1 MITRIKKLLLYKSG
15 TTKLDKN
22 VHDIKLQQEETLRNK
37 KKKRFSL
44 LLKAAMI
51 EPNEM
56 ATNKDMM
63 KKKPIS
69 KSSSFLQLQTF
80 TVTPIK
86 RSRSMFGQFYSN
98 DKSNSPTTTKENDQS
113 AAILDYYAA
122 STTAVSENIIHTA
135 AVSISS
141 VYNTMSS
148 STLKCYE
155 NSIGSNNTDSNEQS
169 KYLQLGTQFYEKGE
183 LEQASYYWRLAIE
196 NNQPS
201 CLGNFF
207 YGLSLRHG
215 WGCRKSPALA
225 LSFLQK
231 AAEYP
236 VLDLQSGITRLIS
249 EAKIDSVVLSI
260 YELGDFFWHG
270 WEVPKNATVACYYFQ
285 VASNMGSTD
294 AMNDLAFCYKHG
306 HGVEKDDVKAAQLY
320 RRAEIKGN
328 GLTNNSWIWERQY
341 DLSIENTTLCDI

>member
-1 MITRIKKLLLYKSG
+1 MMINRIKKLLLYKSG
-15 TTKLDKN
+15 TTKLEKN
-22 VHDIKLQQEETLRNK
+22 DVKLQQEETLRNK

-56 ATNKDMM
+56 ATNKDML
-63 KKKPIS
+63 KKKQIS
-69 KSSSFLQLQTF
+69 KSSSFLQLQTS

-98 DKSNSPTTTKENDQS
+98 EKSTSPTNEKDQS

-122 STTAVSENIIHTA
+122 STTAVSENILHTA

-155 NSIGSNNTDSNEQS
+155 TSIGSSDSNEQS

-196 NNQPS
+196 SNQPS
-201 CLGNFF
+201 SLGNFF

-236 VLDLQSGITRLIS
+236 VIDLQSGITRLIS
-249 EAKIDSVVLSI
+249 EAKIDSIVLSI

-270 WEVPKNATVACYYFQ
+270 WEVPKNATIASYYFR
-285 VASNMGSTD
+285 VASNMGNTD

-320 RRAEIKGN
+320 RQAETKGN
-328 GLTNNSWIWERQY
+328 GLTNNSWIWEGQY
-341 DLSIENTTLCDI
+341 DLSIENTTL

>member
-1 MITRIKKLLLYKSG
+1 MINRIKKLLLYKSG

-22 VHDIKLQQEETLRNK
+22 DVKLQQEETLRNK

-56 ATNKDMM
+56 ATNKDML
-63 KKKPIS
+63 KKKQIS

-98 DKSNSPTTTKENDQS
+98 EKSTSPTKENDQS

-122 STTAVSENIIHTA
+122 STTAVSENILHTA

-141 VYNTMSS
+141 VYNTISS

-155 NSIGSNNTDSNEQS
+155 TSIGSSDSNEQS

-201 CLGNFF
+201 SLGNFF
-207 YGLSLRHG
+207 YGLSLRRG
-215 WGCRKSPALA
+215 W
-225 LSFLQK
+225 
-231 AAEYP
+231 
-236 VLDLQSGITRLIS
+236 VSGIEMR
-249 EAKIDSVVLSI
+249 
-260 YELGDFFWHG
+260 
-270 WEVPKNATVACYYFQ
+270 Q
-285 VASNMGSTD
+285 V
-294 AMNDLAFCYKHG
+294 
-306 HGVEKDDVKAAQLY
+306 
-320 RRAEIKGN
+320 R
-328 GLTNNSWIWERQY
+328 
-341 DLSIENTTLCDI
+341 

>member
-1 MITRIKKLLLYKSG
+1 MMMTRIKKLLLYKPG
-15 TTKLDKN
+15 TTTKLDKN
-22 VHDIKLQQEETLRNK
+22 VNDIKIQQEENFRNK

-56 ATNKDMM
+56 ATDKDML

-69 KSSSFLQLQTF
+69 KSNSFLQLQTF

-98 DKSNSPTTTKENDQS
+98 DKSNSPTSTTKENDQS
-113 AAILDYYAA
+113 TAILDYYAA
-122 STTAVSENIIHTA
+122 STTTVSENIIHTA

-215 WGCRKSPALA
+215 WVSCM
-225 LSFLQK
+225 
-231 AAEYP
+231 
-236 VLDLQSGITRLIS
+236 
-249 EAKIDSVVLSI
+249 KI
-260 YELGDFFWHG
+260 
-270 WEVPKNATVACYYFQ
+270 
-285 VASNMGSTD
+285 
-294 AMNDLAFCYKHG
+294 
-306 HGVEKDDVKAAQLY
+306 
-320 RRAEIKGN
+320 
-328 GLTNNSWIWERQY
+328 
-341 DLSIENTTLCDI
+341 NTTWTVINII